1 MWYRELRYVCEGQR
15 EREVANR
22 QQKYENVER
31 KREKSMREIGI
42 ESDKDS
48 NMKRKR
54 DGGRQRREKE
64 RWREIQE
71 EKEIKIDK

>member
-1 MWYRELRYVCEGQR
+1 
-15 EREVANR
+15 
-22 QQKYENVER
+22 
-31 KREKSMREIGI
+31 MREIGI